1 VTENQ
6 ASEAKPL
13 AIHEVLSILP
23 HRYPFVLI
31 DRVNEILPGKSI
43 RGHKCV
49 SYNEP
54 WFPGHFPARPI
65 MPGVLIIEAL
75 AQIGGIL
82 AHATDPFDP
91 AAKLMLFLGIDKARF
106 RRPVVPGD
114 RLDLHVEVIQR
125 RTSIWKLRGEAHVD
139 GARCA
144 EGELLASIIDRDK
157 ALG

>member
-1 VTENQ
+1 MSFWFVI
-6 ASEAKPL
+6 L
-13 AIHEVLSILP
+13 AAVALVLSAFAVGSRGYFSKRIP
-23 HRYPFVLI
+23 SEPGSPF
-31 DRVNEILPGKSI
+31 
-43 RGHKCV
+43 RGPQPAEL
-49 SYNEP
+49 S
-54 WFPGHFPARPI
+54 ARP
-65 MPGVLIIEAL
+65 
-75 AQIGGIL
+75 
-82 AHATDPFDP
+82 
-91 AAKLMLFLGIDKARF
+91 RF